1 MHAEMVE
8 VFKQTFGDNAKA
20 PKPAFTAAGTML
32 KIRKQQGENAYE
44 QAMSNMISRAQNKY
58 YGYSKAAKTAKVP
71 RTARIAKPLRYNTG
85 GIVQTIRMATTRKN
99 VIRSLEEILAA
110 LRAENE
116 AEGAAAAPAQEEPVA
131 PRPVTAPRPRK
142 TAKRVQIKSAAKS
155 KSRSASKSK
164 SRSPPKS
171 KSRSA
176 SKSKSASRNR
186 LATLKAPSP
195 APAKKAAAGQQAIS
209 VARAALA
216 SQAGMKIPQKIAAP
230 FAKWAKGKAEEEVQ
244 GKQAEIVAALK
255 AREGRN
261 DNSIAINL
269 GLKTQENVEKRRQ
282 QVLRNQARM
291 AAKKAAT
298 AAAKE

>member
-1 MHAEMVE
+1 MHAEVVE
-8 VFKQTFGDNAKA
+8 EFKKVFGDDTKA
-20 PKPAFTAAGTML
+20 PKPAFTFAGTAL
-32 KIRKQQGENAYE
+32 KIRKQQGEEAY
-44 QAMSNMISRAQNKY
+44 QKAMSNYIARAQNKY

-71 RTARIAKPLRYNTG
+71 RTGKAAKLTRYNTG
-85 GIVQTIRMATTRKN
+85 SIVQTIRMATTRKN
-99 VIRSLEEILAA
+99 VIRSLEEILTT

-116 AEGAAAAPAQEEPVA
+116 AEGTVSTTVEAPVA

-142 TAKRVQIKSAAKS
+142 TAKRVQIKSKSKKSSGSKPASKPAS

-164 SRSPPKS
+164 ST
-171 KSRSA
+171 
-176 SKSKSASRNR
+176 SRNR

-195 APAKKAAAGQQAIS
+195 VPAKKAAPGQQAIS
-209 VARAALA
+209 LARAALA

-230 FAKWAKGKAEEEVQ
+230 FAKWAKGKAEEDVQ
-244 GKQAEIVAALK
+244 AKQANIVAALK

-291 AAKKAAT
+291 AAKKAA
-298 AAAKE
+298 AATE

>member
-8 VFKQTFGDNAKA
+8 TFKQTFGDNAKA

-58 YGYSKAAKTAKVP
+58 YGYSKATKTAKVP
-71 RTARIAKPLRYNTG
+71 RTAKAAKPARYNTG

-116 AEGAAAAPAQEEPVA
+116 AEGVAPPAQGEPVA

-142 TAKRVQIKSAAKS
+142 SAKRVQIKSKSKKKSASRSPPKLAS
-155 KSRSASKSK
+155 KSRSASRSK
-164 SRSPPKS
+164 SG
-171 KSRSA
+171 
-176 SKSKSASRNR
+176 SRNR

-230 FAKWAKGKAEEEVQ
+230 FAKWAKGKVEEEVQ
-244 GKQAEIVAALK
+244 AKQVELVAALK

-291 AAKKAAT
+291 AAAKKAA